1 MNQRIMNKKIALIYM
16 GGTFGC
22 VGEPLAPMPE
32 ANFIPK
38 LQHILPPQLKI
49 ECFKAPTIKDS
60 SACTALD
67 WLKLIQQIQTLQLQ
81 NFQHFVIIHGTDTLS
96 YAAAT
101 LSHFLGESCHVVLT
115 GSQYPLLNIQGDN
128 TREFT
133 DAIDNLNTALEAVNK
148 LPVGVYLA
156 FYHQVVHART
166 ALKAH
171 STALDAFR
179 GIKADQDLPTH
190 HSVVNIQLEHIKK
203 AQALNILNWMMIP
216 TELTQLHQ
224 NLQSL
229 LAHAPHFLILQ
240 AYGVGNLAVDHTIIQ
255 SFQALQQQGC
265 QVILSTQVPLGGMDQ
280 RYAISQWIQESKVL
294 ISDAQ
299 SQADLYAKIL
309 KIYLQYPTLDQWH
322 DHWYEHSN
330 H

>member
-1 MNQRIMNKKIALIYM
+1 MNTKIALIYM

-32 ANFIPK
+32 VEFIPK

-49 ECFKAPTIKDS
+49 ECFKAPNIKDS
-60 SACTALD
+60 SACTAVD

-81 NFQHFVIIHGTDTLS
+81 NFQHFVVIHGTDTLS

-101 LSHFLGESCHVVLT
+101 LSHFLGESCHVVMT
-115 GSQYPLLNIQGDN
+115 GSQYPLLNIQGDD

-133 DAIDNLNTALEAVNK
+133 DAVDNLNTALEAVSK

-179 GIKADQDLPTH
+179 GSKADQDIQML
-190 HSVVNIQLEHIKK
+190 HSVINVQLKHIEK
-203 AQALNILNWMMIP
+203 AQHLNIVNWMMVP
-216 TELTQLHQ
+216 MELAQFNQ
-224 NLQSL
+224 NLQL
-229 LAHAPHFLILQ
+229 LISNAPHFLILQ
-240 AYGVGNLAVDHTIIQ
+240 AYGVGNLAVNASIIQ
-255 SFQALQQQGC
+255 SFKALQQQGC
-265 QVILSTQVPLGGMDQ
+265 QIVLSTQVPLGGMDQ
-280 RYAISQWIQESKVL
+280 RYAISQWIKESKVL
-294 ISDAQ
+294 ISDAL

-309 KIYLQYPTLDQWH
+309 KIYLQYPTPDQWH
-322 DHWYEHSN
+322 THWYDHFNHSPE
-330 H
+330 